1 MIRAKLKVDWAAAMS
16 QTVPVP
22 PTQLINGPIL
32 IITGPALLEV
42 SALLQ
47 LGIKHVKVRD
57 ANRAAAPAAI
67 PSRAG
72 ETSR

>member
-1 MIRAKLKVDWAAAMS
+1 MS

-22 PTQLINGPIL
+22 PAQLIKGPIL

-42 SALLQ
+42 IS
-47 LGIKHVKVRD
+47 IKHVKVRD

>member
-1 MIRAKLKVDWAAAMS
+1 MS

-57 ANRAAAPAAI
+57 AIAP
-67 PSRAG
+67 PPRLLS
-72 ETSR
+72 